1 MLVLYHNLIERSY
14 HMAKITK
21 EEILTALKE
30 GRVSY
35 RPIGEAR
42 VSPFKARE
50 YLLKVADK
58 IERGEFSEVD
68 LSIAFDRCDI
78 QQAEKIT
85 THKSSIS
92 SVSKQNQYQ

>member
-1 MLVLYHNLIERSY
+1 MPVKL
-14 HMAKITK
+14 TK

-42 VSPFKARE
+42 VSQFEARE
-50 YLLKVADK
+50 HLLKVADK

-68 LSIAFDRCDI
+68 LSIAFDRRDT
-78 QQAEKIT
+78 QKPQKIT
-85 THKSSIS
+85 THKSG
-92 SVSKQNQYQ
+92 VKALSKQNQHQ

>member
-1 MLVLYHNLIERSY
+1 MPVKL
-14 HMAKITK
+14 TK

-42 VSPFKARE
+42 VSPLEARE
-50 YLLKVADK
+50 HLLKVADK

-68 LSIAFDRCDI
+68 LSIAFDRRDT
-78 QQAEKIT
+78 QKPQKIT
-85 THKSSIS
+85 THKSE
-92 SVSKQNQYQ
+92 VKTLSKQNQHQ

>member
-1 MLVLYHNLIERSY
+1 MPVKL
-14 HMAKITK
+14 TK

-42 VSPFKARE
+42 VSPFEARE
-50 YLLKVADK
+50 HSLKVADK

-68 LSIAFDRCDI
+68 LSIVFDRRDT
-78 QQAEKIT
+78 QKLQKIA
-85 THKSSIS
+85 THKSE
-92 SVSKQNQYQ
+92 VKTLSKQNQHQ